1 MITKLIIEVLIGYA
15 NYKEHSLMILPDLEG
30 REMPTQ
36 SLRSIHSSSNQRLV
50 INIMFYCL
58 PSF

>member
-15 NYKEHSLMILPDLEG
+15 NYKEHSLTILPDVEG

-36 SLRSIHSSSNQRLV
+36 SFK
-50 INIMFYCL
+50 IN
-58 PSF
+58 SFFLKPKISD